1 MQAVRAIQWLLIC
14 VALCGSVV
22 HAAPE
27 RAAVL
32 ETMKRATAFMVEEV
46 SYRGGYVWNYLPDS
60 RRRAIPTTGR
70 T

>member
-27 RAAVL
+27 RGAVL